1 MAIFRRQRE
10 SDDILSL
17 IESMTKM
24 IHLMIPFKQQVN
36 ISTREVLPSKA
47 RLQINLTT
55 RKRHLSPNGA
65 THTSPMAYSSIRQQ
79 LESDQF
85 DLTT

>member
-1 MAIFRRQRE
+1 MAIFRRQRQ

-47 RLQINLTT
+47 RLQINPTT
-55 RKRHLSPNGA
+55 RKRHPSPNGA